1 MTAKVLPPDFDLRLE
16 WLRGRVCCLQQAV
29 SACVSYSGLQPSPTF
44 IGSLVGELY
53 HEAREL
59 LPDGQCFDDMEA
71 VFILCPEFK
80 LRDLSTLTILDTAAM
95 LAVMNVAL
103 EDFSASSRFGFSR

>member
-53 HEAREL
+53 QEAQGL
-59 LPDGQCFDDMEA
+59 LPDEHCFDDMRRA
-71 VFILCPEFK
+71 QIDFLDP
-80 LRDLSTLTILDTAAM
+80 STLTILDTAAV

-103 EDFSASSRFGFSR
+103 ENFSASSRFGFNR